1 MHTERALLIASF
13 GTTVPAAEQDIAAVE
28 AALAAA
34 APGWTPARAYTSG
47 MVRRALAERGQQVD
61 GVPDALEKLRAAG
74 VREVFVQPT
83 HLLNG
88 AEYQKLHAEA
98 LAAAPGFA
106 KLRVGLPLLDG
117 NCTENYLALSAILE
131 KLYPAR
137 EGEAVVLMGHGA
149 KGKHKANAAYT
160 SLQVML
166 ELARVRNIWIGT
178 VEGWPT
184 FEEIHSRLGG
194 CRGLRRI
201 RLAPLMLCAGDHA
214 LHDMAGDGPDSWKS
228 ILAADGY
235 EVECVMQGLGSQPQV
250 QALYAYHLNNQLE
263 GRL

>member
-1 MHTERALLIASF
+1 MPVGLPRRF
-13 GTTVPAAEQDIAAVE
+13 GFTVPAREG
-28 AALAAA
+28 ALFAKVQVNDS
-34 APGWTPARAYTSG
+34 PSWTHSK
-47 MVRRALAERGQQVD
+47 VRPLANPNRGRGGPKPWEGLER
-61 GVPDALEKLRAAG
+61 
-74 VREVFVQPT
+74 
-83 HLLNG
+83 
-88 AEYQKLHAEA
+88 EA

-117 NCTENYLALSAILE
+117 SCTENYLALSAILE